1 MNNDFFTMRELAA
14 RAFARYLRVLPS
26 GFQLSSDLS
35 ACHAQ
40 AGNIVPAL
48 RANVIASRPAR
59 TLYKNRKPVCRSLDG
74 IHALTTNKNCAIC
87 ASRKICTP
95 QICLEIL
102 HQGVPWRL
110 ILAYTSARNFLLFD
124 SLLKKKGLALE
135 DLTIRIAV
143 RDRGRWG
150 EVYFSNDLSEESC

>member
-1 MNNDFFTMRELAA
+1 MTNDFFTMRELAA

-26 GFQLSSDLS
+26 GFELSSD
-35 ACHAQ
+35 
-40 AGNIVPAL
+40 NIVPVL

-74 IHALTTNKNCAIC
+74 IHAITTNKNCAIC
-87 ASRKICTP
+87 ASRKTCTP

-110 ILAYTSARNFLLFD
+110 ILAYTSAKNFLLFD
-124 SLLKKKGLALE
+124 SKLKKEGITLE
-135 DLTIRIAV
+135 GLTIRIAV

-150 EVYFSNDLSEESC
+150 EVYFSNALPEEMC

>member
-1 MNNDFFTMRELAA
+1 MNNDFFTIRELAA

-26 GFQLSSDLS
+26 GFQLSSGD
-35 ACHAQ
+35 
-40 AGNIVPAL
+40 IKPVL

-74 IHALTTNKNCAIC
+74 IHALTANKNCTVC
-87 ASRKICTP
+87 ASRKTCTP

-124 SLLKKKGLALE
+124 SKLKKEGINLE
-135 DLTIRIAV
+135 GLTIRIAV

-150 EVYFSNDLSEESC
+150 EVYFSNVLSEEMC